1 VLIHS
6 SPSSPDAE
14 SMTSPVERLRSEC
27 SEGWN
32 ALNGLGTIRSRS
44 ANERRVRKL
53 GEAERPLWFKNR
65 RAQGTLS
72 SSAERENRKSQRK
85 IRTLQEGFTLL
96 EVLVAIAILGLGL
109 TVILSS
115 QVGLFTSTSRGA
127 HLTVASNLL
136 RCKMSEIELTLDQK
150 GFSLTDEN
158 DEGECCADEGEG
170 YTCTWKIERVELP
183 PLPQPSMDQDG
194 GAPPAGSA
202 GLALGGPGA
211 FGATP
216 GSTPLGAAPGGLGA
230 LGALAGLG
238 APGAGLAP
246 GGKADPASIMS
257 QLGSGSGTSGMEG
270 MVMGLVYPS
279 LKPML
284 EASIRRVTVKVMWKE
299 GLRPRDLQV
308 TQFLTRPQEGM
319 LGTSEQVGLD
329 QTVNAMQGLMGITGA
344 GTTPGATTGTTGTTT
359 PRTGSILNK

>member
-1 VLIHS
+1 MS
-6 SPSSPDAE
+6 A
-14 SMTSPVERLRSEC
+14 
-27 SEGWN
+27 
-32 ALNGLGTIRSRS
+32 LGTRRSRL
-44 ANERRVRKL
+44 AR
-53 GEAERPLWFKNR
+53 
-65 RAQGTLS
+65 
-72 SSAERENRKSQRK
+72 
-85 IRTLQEGFTLL
+85 GFTLL

-136 RCKMSEIELTLDQK
+136 RCKMSEVELMLDQK

-158 DEGECCADEGEG
+158 DEGECCADESEG
-170 YTCTWKIERVELP
+170 YTCSWKIERVELP
-183 PLPQPSMDQDG
+183 PLPEPSMDQDG

-211 FGATP
+211 FGSTP
-216 GSTPLGAAPGGLGA
+216 GSAPLGAAPGGLGA

-238 APGAGLAP
+238 APPGAGLAP

-257 QLGSGSGTSGMEG
+257 QLGSGAGMSGMEG

-299 GLRPRDLQV
+299 GLRARDLQV

-344 GTTPGATTGTTGTTT
+344 GTTPGATPATGTTT
-359 PRTGSILNK
+359 PSTGSILK